1 MLVGLIGS
9 VGAVGD
15 AWPNPPWTDCN
26 RPPMNSSAKAK
37 ATATA
42 RNPASP
48 DPSTEPAQTDAVP
61 MKRNALGHLLVDP
74 VVAT

>member
-1 MLVGLIGS
+1 
-9 VGAVGD
+9 
-15 AWPNPPWTDCN
+15 
-26 RPPMNSSAKAK
+26 MNSSAKAK